1 MPKIV
6 RRIKLLRDNVARARK
21 RGKRIGFVPTMGCLH
36 EGHLALVREARRRS
50 DLVVVSIFVNPRQ
63 FGPTEDFERYPR
75 DLARDRSLLAEAGCD
90 IIFCPSQAEM
100 YPPGFKTTVGV
111 QGLRGMLCGEARPTH
126 FDGVS
131 LVVLKLFLIVSPD
144 LAFFGEKDYQQLLVV
159 KRVAEDLSLP
169 LEVVGVPTV
178 RDKDGLALSSRN
190 SYLTKEER
198 RIATSL
204 FRSLELAKLL
214 IAGGERRPYAVKE
227 RLTSFLVD
235 AGVTKVDYVAV
246 VEPVALEPVTRI
258 ESDVRIL
265 VAAWVG
271 NTRLIDNLAVPAA
284 AKWPERGESRQDL
297 VCIVLA
303 AGQGKR
309 MKSDLPKVMH
319 PVAGRPMVA
328 RVVEAVR
335 RAGVKRIVAVV
346 GHGSARV
353 APLLGRLGV
362 ETVDQDVQ
370 RGTGHAVLQVFPRL
384 RGFKGGVLVVSGDTP
399 LVRAST
405 IKRILGAHKQH
416 SNAVTFGTAMVPDPT
431 GYGRILRGAG
441 GAFVRIVEE
450 KDAGQDV
457 RRIHE
462 VNGGIYCFKAS
473 ALFDSLLMLTADNSQ
488 MEYYLTESVDIIG
501 SRGGLVETV
510 LIDDHTELAGV
521 NTPADLA
528 LVRRLWKRRR

>member
-1 MPKIV
+1 
-6 RRIKLLRDNVARARK
+6 
-21 RGKRIGFVPTMGCLH
+21 
-36 EGHLALVREARRRS
+36 
-50 DLVVVSIFVNPRQ
+50 
-63 FGPTEDFERYPR
+63 
-75 DLARDRSLLAEAGCD
+75 
-90 IIFCPSQAEM
+90 
-100 YPPGFKTTVGV
+100 
-111 QGLRGMLCGEARPTH
+111 
-126 FDGVS
+126 
-131 LVVLKLFLIVSPD
+131 
-144 LAFFGEKDYQQLLVV
+144 
-159 KRVAEDLSLP
+159 
-169 LEVVGVPTV
+169 
-178 RDKDGLALSSRN
+178 
-190 SYLTKEER
+190 
-198 RIATSL
+198 
-204 FRSLELAKLL
+204 
-214 IAGGERRPYAVKE
+214 
-227 RLTSFLVD
+227 
-235 AGVTKVDYVAV
+235 VDYVAV
-246 VEPVALEPVTRI
+246 AEPLALEPVTRI

-284 AKWPERGESRQDL
+284 AKWPDRGGSRQDL

-370 RGTGHAVLQVFPRL
+370 RGTGHAVLQVFPCL
-384 RGFKGGVLVVSGDTP
+384 RGFKGDVLVVSGDTP

-416 SNAVTFGTAMVPDPT
+416 SNAVTFGTVMVPDPT
-431 GYGRILRGAG
+431 GYGRILRSSG

-450 KDAGQDV
+450 KDADQDV
-457 RRIHE
+457 RCIHE

-510 LIDDHTELAGV
+510 LIDDYTELAGV